1 MGQRVLLVDADLALL
16 RQMRNAAA
24 TEAGGFELLTAQ
36 TWEAATELL
45 SIAEPALIVGSV
57 ESAESVGLTQLR
69 RLQARNHRV
78 VALGRDVPELIRAAA
93 SAGVTNY
100 ICKPISP
107 AAFFVQVQ
115 QYTRKVTAETPSLSG
130 FALADLLQLVSMSRQ
145 SMTLRVRCALGN
157 GELIVAGGSLVHATA
172 GNRRG
177 LDAAVAIL
185 GWRDSQVSSS
195 PDVPPQDTW
204 TIDVPLMELLVDAA
218 RLRDESARD
227 EAKRQLEE
235 LVSQC
240 VEARGVIASAL
251 VHVASRSEVHG
262 EGDDGFDRSFALDIV
277 LDALCLG
284 DDGGERPAEVQL
296 SFSRCDVLGM
306 RLVDTGVVHLVWCEP
321 GEMLSGTHLA
331 LRHLQAKYADGL
343 PEAFSTIGIEL
354 ESESDDLGR
363 AFPD

>member
-1 MGQRVLLVDADLALL
+1 MLVDADLALL

-36 TWEAATELL
+36 TWDAATELL
-45 SIAEPALIVGSV
+45 GIAEPALIVGSV
-57 ESAESVGLTQLR
+57 ESAESMGLTQLR
-69 RLQARNHRV
+69 RLHGRGHRV

-93 SAGVTNY
+93 SAGISNY

-107 AAFFVQVQ
+107 AAFFVQIQ
-115 QYTRKVTAETPSLSG
+115 QYIRKPTTETPSLSG

-145 SMTLRVRCALGN
+145 SMTLRVRCALGS
-157 GELIVAGGSLVHATA
+157 GELIVAGGSLVHASA

-185 GWRDSQVSSS
+185 GWHDSEVSSS

-204 TIDVPLMELLVDAA
+204 SIDVPLMELLVDAA

-235 LVSQC
+235 LVCQC
-240 VEARGVIASAL
+240 IEARGVIASAL
-251 VHVASRSEVHG
+251 VQVASRTEVHG
-262 EGDDGFDRSFALDIV
+262 DGDEGFDRGFGLDIV
-277 LDALCLG
+277 LDALGLGLG
-284 DDGGERPAEVQL
+284 DEDGERPAEVQL

-306 RLVDTGVVHLVWCEP
+306 RLAETGVVHVVWCEP

-354 ESESDDLGR
+354 AVDDLAR